1 MTIDVGNMEEAENKV
16 QEALEMSQIRQNK
29 IMDEDKGEILDQMQ
43 SEINELKA
51 INSSLQLKVYVAEK
65 RIVEEVDL
73 VRKKMAKELGL
84 WKQKWAKLKA
94 ENLKIKSY
102 RDMTFSMEISQDE

>member
-1 MTIDVGNMEEAENKV
+1 
-16 QEALEMSQIRQNK
+16 
-29 IMDEDKGEILDQMQ
+29 MDEDKGEILDQMQ

-84 WKQKWAKLKA
+84 WK
-94 ENLKIKSY
+94 
-102 RDMTFSMEISQDE
+102 

>member
-1 MTIDVGNMEEAENKV
+1 
-16 QEALEMSQIRQNK
+16 MSQICQSRAF
-29 IMDEDKGEILDQMQ
+29 DENKGEILDHMQ

-51 INSSLQLKVYVAEK
+51 INSNLQLKVYVAEK

-73 VRKKMAKELGL
+73 VRKKMAKELSL